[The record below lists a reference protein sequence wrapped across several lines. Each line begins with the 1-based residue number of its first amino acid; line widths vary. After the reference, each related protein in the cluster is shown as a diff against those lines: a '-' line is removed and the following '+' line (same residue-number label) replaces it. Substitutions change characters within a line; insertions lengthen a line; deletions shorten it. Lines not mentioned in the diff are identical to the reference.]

1 MKSKGDA
8 FKYNGGS
15 DEPGPVVVKLL
26 ETLQG
31 IQRGKIQ
38 DTFGWNEEVKAEK
51 RDDYVQGGARSSGV
65 ASGMVDKL
73 P

>member
-1 MKSKGDA
+1 MKSTGDT

-15 DEPGPVVVKLL
+15 EEPGPVVVKLL

-38 DTFGWNEEVKAEK
+38 DTFGWNEEVKQVKKEDHLEA
-51 RDDYVQGGARSSGV
+51 GAKSKGV
-65 ASGMVDKL
+65 GKDMVSQL

>member
-1 MKSKGDA
+1 METKGDT

-15 DEPGPVVVKLL
+15 DEPGPIVVKLL

-51 RDDYVQGGARSSGV
+51 ETHPKGNAVQPTGAGGN
-65 ASGMVDKL
+65 MVDEL